1 VDLQKKTLSASERDE
16 AERAAWRAAAAL
28 LDPADF
34 IFIDETGTHLD
45 LTRSYAWAPHDERAY
60 DVVPRNRGQ
69 ATSVIASL
77 TLAGIGP
84 SLSVRGGTTGAVFLR
99 YVCELLVPTLRAGQ
113 IVIVDNVGAHR
124 PAAVREVIEAAGARL
139 WYLPAYS
146 PDFAPIEHAFS
157 KCKAVLRR
165 LEARTRDGLE
175 TAIASALATVT
186 AADAHGWFRHCG
198 YLPKEQ
204 DF

>member
-1 VDLQKKTLSASERDE
+1 VDLQKKSLSASERDE
-16 AERAAWRAAAAL
+16 AERAAWRAEAAT

-34 IFIDETGTHLD
+34 VCIDETGAHCD

-60 DVVPRNRGQ
+60 GVVPRNRGG

-84 SLSVRGGTTGAVFLR
+84 SLSLRGGTTGAVFMR
-99 YVCELLVPTLRAGQ
+99 YVRELLVPTLRPGQ

-124 PAAVREVIEAAGARL
+124 PAMVRELIEATGARL

-165 LEARTRDGLE
+165 LEARTRDTLE
-175 TAIASALATVT
+175 TAIATALAAITPD
-186 AADAHGWFRHCG
+186 DARGWFCHCG
-198 YLPKEQ
+198 YLPKQQ